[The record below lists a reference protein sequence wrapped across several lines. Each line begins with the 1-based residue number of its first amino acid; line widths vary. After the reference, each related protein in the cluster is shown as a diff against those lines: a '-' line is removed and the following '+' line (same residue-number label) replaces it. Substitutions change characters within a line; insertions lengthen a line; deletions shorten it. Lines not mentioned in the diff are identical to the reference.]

1 MSYNDSMSSSTYSED
16 GNGAHNGGVVRG
28 GQGIVGR
35 SDDTLRGTSGGL
47 LNVDALGRH
56 VDGFVVS

>member
-1 MSYNDSMSSSTYSED
+1 MSGSTYSED

-35 SDDTLRGTSGGL
+35 SDDTLGGTSGRL
-47 LNVDALGRH
+47 LDVDALGRH
-56 VDGFVVS
+56 FDGLFVS